1 MIDPRNILG
10 SIFAS
15 MLFAAIMTEWLDSCQ
30 VLIIQ
35 SDKTLIAY
43 LIDLGA
49 IALFTIDKVRHVGC
63 SKSLFLLALTGLI
76 VLFGFANLVKY
87 LATYKQRKLQEERQ
101 KLAKLLKE

>member
-1 MIDPRNILG
+1 MIDPHNLLG

-15 MLFAAIMTEWLDSCQ
+15 MLFAAIVTEWLDSRR
-30 VLIIQ
+30 VLIVQ

-43 LIDLGA
+43 LVDLGA

-87 LATYKQRKLQEERQ
+87 LATYKQRKLQEERR
-101 KLAKLLKE
+101 KLIKLLEE